1 LGGSWI
7 LGKDESINA
16 GEIRPDFDVL
26 PVMGLEDFG
35 DDGGLVLAEFEDE
48 LGVWVEEGEA
58 GVDEAADDVEAV
70 WAAVEG
76 EEGIAADFAA
86 EGGDF
91 GTGDVGE
98 VGDDEVEGAG
108 DFFEEVAADEA
119 GVGEREAGGV
129 EAGEVESV
137 FGDVSEDDFGAGF
150 GPGVGEIEAN
160 AAAAA
165 GHVEDTGGGCGTV
178 GEFFAEVF
186 GFGSGDEGA
195 VVGDEFEVAKG
206 DSAEEVLEGDAF
218 GAAAGEVAEFGEI
231 GFTEG
236 FAKAEVE
243 VESAAVEDVG
253 EQVLHV
259 EAGLFDSVLGEVT
272 GAGLEGGEDGFGH
285 GVR

>member
-7 LGKDESINA
+7 LGKDESIYA
-16 GEIRPDFDVL
+16 GEIRPDFDLL
-26 PVMGLEDFG
+26 PALGLEEVG
-35 DDGGLVLAEFEDE
+35 DDGGLVLAEFEGD
-48 LGVWVEEGEA
+48 LGVRVEEGEA

-70 WAAVEG
+70 GAAIEG

-86 EGGDF
+86 ESGDF
-91 GTGDVGE
+91 GAGDVGE

-108 DFFEEVAADEA
+108 NFFEEVAADQA
-119 GVGEREAGGV
+119 GVGEGEAGSV

-137 FGDVSEDDFGAGF
+137 FGDVGEGDFGAGF
-150 GPGVGEIEAN
+150 GPGVGEIEAD

-165 GHVEDTGGGCGTV
+165 SHVEDTGWWCGTL

-186 GFGSGDEGA
+186 GFRAGDEGA
-195 VVGDEFEVAKG
+195 MVGDEFEVAERDG
-206 DSAEEVLEGDAF
+206 AEEVLEGDAF
-218 GAAAGEVAEFGEI
+218 GAAAGEVAQLGEI
-231 GFTEG
+231 RFAEG
-236 FAKAEVE
+236 FAEAEVE
-243 VESAAVEDVG
+243 VETAAVEDVG
-253 EQVLHV
+253 EEVLHV

>member
-58 GVDEAADDVEAV
+58 GVDEAADDVESVGAT
-70 WAAVEG
+70 VEG

-91 GTGDVGE
+91 GARDVGE
-98 VGDDEVEGAG
+98 VGNDEIEGAG

-119 GVGEREAGGV
+119 G
-129 EAGEVESV
+129 EVESV
-137 FGDVSEDDFGAGF
+137 FGDVSEGDFGAGF
-150 GPGVGEIEAN
+150 GPGVGEIEAD

-165 GHVEDTGGGCGTV
+165 GHVEDTGGGCGTL

-186 GFGSGDEGA
+186 GFRAGDEGA
-195 VVGDEFEVAKG
+195 VVGDEFEVAEG
-206 DSAEEVLEGDAF
+206 DGAEEVLEGDAF
-218 GAAAGEVAEFGEI
+218 GAAAGEVAELSEI
-231 GFTEG
+231 GFAEG
-236 FAKAEVE
+236 LAEAEVE
-243 VESAAVEDVG
+243 VETAAVEDVG
-253 EQVLHV
+253 EEVLHV

-272 GAGLEGGEDGFGH
+272 GAGLAGGEDGFGH
-285 GVR
+285 GGRVRRYP